1 MNPDSDTTTLLLE
14 EINSG
19 EVNVDRLFDRH
30 RASLKAAIELRMDQ
44 ALRGRLDASDIV
56 QDAQAEAFR
65 RLEDFLRR
73 RPMPFHLWL
82 RKMAQERLIMAR
94 RYHVDA
100 GRRAVG
106 RELPLPNRS
115 TAIFAQQIL
124 AAGDSPS
131 TLISQEELTS
141 KVRRAV
147 GQLSEINRE
156 ILLMRVYEGLS
167 YDEIACVLEI
177 DAATARKRNGRAL
190 IQLHK
195 FLAADGLSD

>member
-1 MNPDSDTTTLLLE
+1 
-14 EINSG
+14 
-19 EVNVDRLFDRH
+19 
-30 RASLKAAIELRMDQ
+30 MDQ